1 MATCSESQVRERIRE
16 LAPWYQNIDLGGI
29 STNPAEPGYPASRWR
44 LIEPYVPEDLT
55 GKSVLDLGC
64 NAGFFSLKMKERNA
78 SYVLGVD
85 VSSRCITQA
94 KFVAEYLGL
103 DVDYKVDSVYQF
115 LLRNRM
121 RFDFVLFLGLF
132 YHLRHPLL
140 VLDRVSEIARQRVY
154 FQTVIRGATP
164 LTAVDPSLPSDKRA
178 LVVKD
183 DYDIKETRVFEH
195 PDYPKMYFIEKS
207 YNNDSS
213 NWWFCNET
221 CVYALLRSAGF
232 PSIVKVGDDTFIC
245 DATEQ
250 KLRTT
255 DWDYRVSRIPPI
267 DEWENH
273 QAHCGREH

>member
-1 MATCSESQVRERIRE
+1 MRERIRE

-29 STNPAEPGYPASRWR
+29 STNPAEPDYPASRWK
-44 LIEPYVPEDLT
+44 LIEPHVPEDLT

-64 NAGFFSLKMKERNA
+64 NAGFFSLKMKERGA

-85 VSSRCITQA
+85 VSSTCIAQA
-94 KFVAEYLGL
+94 KFVADYLGL

-140 VLDRVSEIARQRVY
+140 VLDRVSEITRQRVY
-154 FQTVIRGATP
+154 FQAVIRGAAP
-164 LTAVDPSLPSDKRA
+164 LTAVDPSLPFDKRA
-178 LVVKD
+178 LVVED

-195 PDYPKMYFIEKS
+195 PDYPKMYFIEKRF
-207 YNNDSS
+207 NNDSS

-232 PSIVKVGDDTFIC
+232 ASIVKVGDDTFIC

-255 DWDYRVSRIPPI
+255 VWDYRVSRIPPI

-273 QAHCGREH
+273 QAHCGREQ